1 MNSLWSKNVDFAS
14 RIRVLFLMMVLWL
27 LAPQRDA
34 KAEDSITYK
43 FQSWQEDDGR
53 IRVDAHY
60 AQLETV
66 LSTETKLKIVGLVD
80 TISGATPSGQPAK
93 PGSDQVPLSQLTDRR
108 EAGSIEVTHPLERVA
123 LVGGFATSKE
133 SDYLSDVWSAKAL
146 IDFNQK
152 NTILQLGYARANDD
166 ITAAF
171 LTTSREKTADDLI
184 IGVTQLLSPQTVITA
199 NLSYG
204 YTSGYISDPYKIVE
218 KRTEILPGF
227 FLDLTFPENRPS
239 SKEKWIGFVSVNHAL
254 ENLNAAVE
262 GSYRLLDDTFGTT
275 SHTVE
280 LAWFQKFGERLIVR
294 PAMRFYQQSAADFYR
309 VDLNGTSIT
318 PPNEATGRAP
328 YYSADYRLSSMR
340 TWMLGVKAIWDIND
354 WCAIDVTA
362 ERYLM
367 QGRDRVT
374 PASAYADANVFTI
387 GFKLWR

>member
-1 MNSLWSKNVDFAS
+1 MS
-14 RIRVLFLMMVLWL
+14 VLWL
-27 LAPQRDA
+27 LSPQRGA

-66 LSTETKLKIVGLVD
+66 LSTETKLKVVGLID
-80 TISGATPSGQPAK
+80 TISGATPSGQPVPA
-93 PGSDQVPLSQLTDRR
+93 GSDQVPLSQLTDRR
-108 EAGSIEVTHPLERVA
+108 EAGQLEVTHPFEGA
-123 LVGGFATSKE
+123 TFVGGFATSKE

-152 NTILQLGYARANDD
+152 NTTLQIGYARSDDD
-166 ITAAF
+166 ITAVF
-171 LTTSREKTADDLI
+171 LPEPRKKSVDDFI
-184 IGVTQLLSPQTVITA
+184 VGVTQLLSPQTVVTA

-218 KRTEILPGF
+218 QRTEVLPGF

-239 SKEKWIGFVSVNHAL
+239 TKEKWVGFVSVNHAL

-275 SHTVE
+275 SHTLE
-280 LAWFQKFGERLIVR
+280 FAWFQKFGDRLIIR
-294 PAMRFYQQSAADFYR
+294 PAVRFYQQSAADFYR

-318 PPNEATGRAP
+318 PPNVANGKSP

-340 TWMLGVKAIWDIND
+340 TWMLGVKAVWEIND
-354 WCAIDVTA
+354 WCSIDASV
-362 ERYLM
+362 ERYIM
-367 QGRDRVT
+367 QGRDQVT
-374 PASAYADANVFTI
+374 SDSAYADANVFTI
-387 GFKLWR
+387 GFRLWR

>member
-1 MNSLWSKNVDFAS
+1 MIFLWSENVDFAS
-14 RIRVLFLMMVLWL
+14 RIRVLFLMTVLWL
-27 LAPQRDA
+27 LSPQRDL

-80 TISGATPSGQPAK
+80 TISGATPSGQPA
-93 PGSDQVPLSQLTDRR
+93 PAGSDQVPLSQLTDRR
-108 EAGSIEVTHPLERVA
+108 EAGQIEVAHPFEGA
-123 LVGGFATSKE
+123 TLVGSFARSKE
-133 SDYLSDVWSAKAL
+133 SDYISDVWSAKAL

-152 NTILQLGYARANDD
+152 NTTLQLGYARANDD
-166 ITAAF
+166 ITAVF
-171 LTTSREKTADDLI
+171 LPEPRKKTADDFI

-218 KRTEILPGF
+218 KRTEVLPGF

-239 SKEKWIGFVSVNHAL
+239 SKDKWVGFVSVNHAL

-280 LAWFQKFGERLIVR
+280 LAWFQKFGERLIIR
-294 PAMRFYQQSAADFYR
+294 PAVRFYQQSATDFYR

-318 PPNEATGRAP
+318 APGEATGRAP
-328 YYSADYRLSSMR
+328 YYSADYRLSEMR
-340 TWMLGVKAIWDIND
+340 TWMLGIKAVWEINE
-354 WCAIDVTA
+354 WCAIDATF

-367 QGRDRVT
+367 EGRDRVT
-374 PASAYADANVFTI
+374 PVSAYADANVFTI